1 MFPRFL
7 ATICT
12 VLFCLDAVA
21 LAQAPSGEISGVVTD
36 ASGAP
41 MPGVTIT
48 LTNQIA
54 MPMSIHGSHVRGL
67 RATARNGSENSTI
80 SKAWNWKNRK
90 NLNWLPCQCAR
101 RFW

>member
-12 VLFCLDAVA
+12 LVFCLNAAAA

-48 LTNQIA
+48 LTNRA
-54 MPMSIHGSHVRGL
+54 PMPSVRSRPTSRGCTYC
-67 RATARNGSENSTI
+67 RPFRQASTR
-80 SKAWNWKNRK
+80 SR
-90 NLNWLPCQCAR
+90 PR
-101 RFW
+101 